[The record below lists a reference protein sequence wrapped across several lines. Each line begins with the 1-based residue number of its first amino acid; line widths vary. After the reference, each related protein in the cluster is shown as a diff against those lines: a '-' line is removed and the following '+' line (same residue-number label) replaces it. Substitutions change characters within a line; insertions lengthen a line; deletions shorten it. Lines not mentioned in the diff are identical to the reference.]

1 MVENL
6 SDKEQIELL
15 KKWWNDYGKS
25 ILLAV
30 FIGLG
35 AGYGWRYY
43 HAEKNQR
50 LDSASKVYWKM
61 LDSDRARLSK
71 QANAAAG
78 TLVLKYPKTVY
89 ATVAQF
95 MLAKNA
101 VQRQDYKEAIECLD
115 WVMKHSRDALF
126 QDMARLREAR
136 VLIQEKKNK
145 AALALLNDIHDNA
158 FQPVLTRIRQDA
170 KRNT

>member
-6 SDKEQIELL
+6 SDKEQVELL

-30 FIGLG
+30 IIGLG
-35 AGYGWRYY
+35 AGYGWRHYQ
-43 HAEKNQR
+43 AKKNER
-50 LDSASKVYWKM
+50 LVAASAVYWKM
-61 LDSDRARLSK
+61 LDSDRARITK
-71 QANAAAG
+71 NANAAAG
-78 TLVLKYPKTVY
+78 TLVLTYPNTVY

-101 VQRQDYKEAIECLD
+101 VQKHDYKEAIESLD
-115 WVMKHSRDALF
+115 WVMKHSNKTMF
-126 QDMARLREAR
+126 QDLARLREAR

-145 AALALLNDIHDNA
+145 AALALLNEIHDKT
-158 FQPVLTRIRQDA
+158 FQPVLTRIRLEA
-170 KRNT
+170 KRNA